1 MENQE
6 VRWLS
11 PFDGNLM
18 GEIMIIMGYV
28 PTYIYVCVLLI
39 LIWIMYTYVI
49 CVVGWW
55 LLMFGSGDLLV
66 LGLSLS
72 MMWITTLS
80 NQHNGTARSLHTAQL
95 LNCDQLASVLTEW
108 ELILQHI
115 TTVSVGGIV
124 RASVDNSMWPL
135 YIVCHHPL
143 LLAWRLWPEFL
154 MIAGGDDWWDSQ
166 SFELLYIY
174 TYMVGIY
181 INNIYIHSII

>member
-1 MENQE
+1 MMENQE

-11 PFDGNLM
+11 PFDGNIM

-28 PTYIYVCVLLI
+28 PTYIYIYIYVCVLLI
-39 LIWIMYTYVI
+39 LIWFMYTYVI

-143 LLAWRLWPEFL
+143 LLAWRLWPEFFN
-154 MIAGGDDWWDSQ
+154 DCWWWRLVR
-166 SFELLYIY
+166 FPVVWVIIY
-174 TYMVGIY
+174 
-181 INNIYIHSII
+181 IYIHGWYIYIYK